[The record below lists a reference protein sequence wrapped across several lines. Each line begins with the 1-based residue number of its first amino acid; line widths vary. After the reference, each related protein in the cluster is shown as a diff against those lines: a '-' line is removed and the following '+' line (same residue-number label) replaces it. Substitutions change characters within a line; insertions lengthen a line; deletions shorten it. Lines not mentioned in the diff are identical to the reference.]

1 MDKKSLLIGAL
12 SASLMFVT
20 LGAGTS
26 SSIQNATPE
35 SHVQEFHLSDGNST
49 TGGMAFSINKRTGE
63 VRKFNSNSK
72 NTEICTLILTVY
84 VRQIKNIVK
93 KV

>member
-26 SSIQNATPE
+26 SSIQNETPE
-35 SHVQEFHLSDGNST
+35 SHVWEFHLSDGGSLS
-49 TGGMAFSINKRTGE
+49 GGMAFSINKRTGE
-63 VRKFNSNSK
+63 VRKFNSQHTNYTDMYFNSYSVCK
-72 NTEICTLILTVY
+72 P
-84 VRQIKNIVK
+84 
-93 KV
+93 